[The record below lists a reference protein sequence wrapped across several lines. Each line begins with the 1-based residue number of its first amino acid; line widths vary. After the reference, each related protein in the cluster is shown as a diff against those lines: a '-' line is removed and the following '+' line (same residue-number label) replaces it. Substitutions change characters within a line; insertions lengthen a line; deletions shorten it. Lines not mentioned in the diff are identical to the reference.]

1 MASFWIFSEP
11 SSATKNLR
19 ENSVRSETRCDPIKR
34 RREADVLVAGQ
45 GGDVDGVAVPLD
57 GGRRQAARAARQR
70 RDASKVAQ
78 RFERHLF
85 LQQRFLCFGEL
96 KKKEKGKKKESA
108 KKAGRPRGNE
118 ERKKSLASAPSSGF
132 VYNHVLGTRP
142 ICKTPMEI
150 PKKKKK
156 WPPLLPDQ
164 STFSQSMKRRRGT
177 VKGLIKAR
185 GMCGN
190 GSAEWNVDATVDHRR
205 R

>member
-96 KKKEKGKKKESA
+96 KKKRKRQKKRIS
-108 KKAGRPRGNE
+108 KKSRTA
-118 ERKKSLASAPSSGF
+118 ERKRRTKEELGLSA
-132 VYNHVLGTRP
+132 
-142 ICKTPMEI
+142 I
-150 PKKKKK
+150 
-156 WPPLLPDQ
+156 
-164 STFSQSMKRRRGT
+164 
-177 VKGLIKAR
+177 
-185 GMCGN
+185 
-190 GSAEWNVDATVDHRR
+190 
-205 R
+205 